1 MPRRRCSRCTAR
13 MRRYLPHVTEAPRK
27 SPKTVVTGSPAT
39 PGSKHFS
46 SATRTR
52 SYGASFACAKS
63 SRRRGRS
70 ARVAVCTAFAT
81 ITRMIINCPSCGQA
95 NRIPELGSGKKA
107 VCGKC
112 KAELSG
118 NGHPVA
124 LSDAGFAQQIAS
136 GKWLV
141 DFWAPWCGP
150 CRMIAPV
157 LDEIASQRSDV
168 HIGKLNV
175 DENQRTAVQY
185 RAMSIPLM

>member
-1 MPRRRCSRCTAR
+1 
-13 MRRYLPHVTEAPRK
+13 
-27 SPKTVVTGSPAT
+27 
-39 PGSKHFS
+39 
-46 SATRTR
+46 
-52 SYGASFACAKS
+52 
-63 SRRRGRS
+63 
-70 ARVAVCTAFAT
+70 
-81 ITRMIINCPSCGQA
+81 MIINCPSCGQA

-112 KAELSG
+112 KAELSSG
-118 NGHPVA
+118 DGHPVT

-136 GKWLV
+136 GKWLI

-168 HIGKLNV
+168 RIGKLNV

-185 RAMSIPLM
+185 RAMSIPLLVFFRDGVEKGRVVGAVPKGHIEAAIQQYLG